1 MRVDAVDLLLHPV
14 DVVIVGIAVTAIAV
28 GTDARVAAALAGPIT
43 AIVWLAV
50 FVFVAELAIKASR
63 PLRAGQAMR
72 WLATPEC
79 WVDIVSVLVVPG
91 ALLAGASM
99 ETAQL
104 FALIWVLRLAR
115 HTVGFALLGRVV
127 RNAAEPLVSVAV
139 FFVIVLIAAATLA
152 YLAEGEGQPEQ
163 FGSIP
168 RALWWAIVTLST
180 TGYGDATPVT
190 LAGRMLAGTTM
201 VCGIGVF
208 ALWAGI
214 VASGFG
220 EELRRRDFLRTWA
233 LVARVPLFR
242 GVGADAIAAVAHCL
256 RRRDVMTGQVVMR
269 RGQPGE
275 AMYFIVDGA
284 VEVRLAATTLPLGA
298 GAFFGEMALM
308 GDGTRTATVV
318 ASEPTTLLELDV
330 ADFRRLGVERPELMA
345 AIAAEAARRKD
356 SG

>member
-1 MRVDAVDLLLHPV
+1 MRIDAVDLLLRPV
-14 DVVIVGIAVTAIAV
+14 DVVVVAIAVTAIVA
-28 GTDARVAAALAGPIT
+28 GTDAGIAAALAGSID
-43 AIVWLAV
+43 AVVWLATVV
-50 FVFVAELAIKASR
+50 FLAELAIKASR
-63 PLRAGQAMR
+63 SAHEGRVLA

-79 WVDIVSVLVVPG
+79 WVDAASVLVVPV
-91 ALLAGASM
+91 ALLAGVGTQ
-99 ETAQL
+99 TAHL
-104 FALIWVLRLAR
+104 FGLFWILRLAR
-115 HTVGFALLGRVV
+115 HSVGFALLARVA
-127 RNAAEPLVSVAV
+127 RNAAESLVSVAV
-139 FFVIVLIAAATLA
+139 FFVIVLVAAATFA
-152 YLAEGEGQPEQ
+152 YLAEGEGQPDQ

-190 LAGRMLAGTTM
+190 LAGRLLAGATM

-214 VASGFG
+214 VASSFG

-256 RRRDVMTGQVVMR
+256 RRRDVATGHVVMR

-284 VEVRLAATTLPLGA
+284 VEVRLAAATVRLGA
-298 GAFFGEMALM
+298 GEFFGELALM
-308 GDGTRTATVV
+308 GGGTRTATVV
-318 ASEPTTLLELDV
+318 AAEPTTLLELDV
-330 ADFRRLGVERPELMA
+330 ADFRRLGAERPELVA
-345 AIAAEAARRKD
+345 AIAAEAERRQD
-356 SG
+356 SN